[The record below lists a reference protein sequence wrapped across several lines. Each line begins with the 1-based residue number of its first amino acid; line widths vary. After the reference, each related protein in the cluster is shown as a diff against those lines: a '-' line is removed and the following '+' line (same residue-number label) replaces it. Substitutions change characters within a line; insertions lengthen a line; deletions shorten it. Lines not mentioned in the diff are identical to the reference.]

1 MLDLLLKKEE
11 ICNEEKS
18 VIAAAV
24 LSATIFLSACTSAE
38 NEQTPPKLPGV
49 PWGITTDQALESLGT
64 DREKLGEN
72 LTVYEEGAGAATA
85 ILENQE
91 VFGQTSEGLILYF
104 SATKDGIYYP
114 DNADM
119 EKVGQEMEK
128 AFGQPAEAMTIYG
141 MDGKANTNS
150 TGEKSRYWQG
160 QLLQEVLDENQK
172 IDLRQYVAHQG
183 PNIREK
189 IDDNQWEAYLKNPMA
204 TASWHT
210 EYQNPQTE
218 QLQENPGL
226 KEYKNVV
233 ILDGSQQVQVDEL
246 S

>member
-1 MLDLLLKKEE
+1 MKR
-11 ICNEEKS
+11 KS
-18 VIAAAV
+18 IVAAAM
-24 LSATIFLSACTSAE
+24 LAAAIFLSACSSTES
-38 NEQTPPKLPGV
+38 EQTPPKLPGV
-49 PWGITTDQALESLGT
+49 PWGSTTDQALESLGT

-72 LTVYEEGAGAATA
+72 LMVYEEGAGAATA

-91 VFGQTSEGLILYF
+91 VFGQKSEGLILYF
-104 SATKDGIYYP
+104 SATQDGKGAFYRAEVYYP

-119 EKVGQEMEK
+119 KKVEQEMEK
-128 AFGQPAEAMTIYG
+128 AFGQPAESVVTYG
-141 MDGKANTNS
+141 MDGKANTNT
-150 TGEKSRYWQG
+150 TGDKSRYWQG

-183 PNIREK
+183 PDIGEK
-189 IDDNQWEAYLKNPMA
+189 IDDNQWEEYLKNPIA

-210 EYQNPQTE
+210 DYENPQAE

-226 KEYKNVV
+226 KEYQNVV
-233 ILDGSQQVQVDEL
+233 ILDGSQQVQVDQL